1 MLRLD
6 LGVQISNRPYKH
18 GGTGG
23 RFQLMIPAGSAAPT
37 TCEMS
42 FTTVVDAQQ
51 VAKANPNP
59 NPNPN
64 PTLTLFLT
72 LTLTL
77 TLI

>member
-64 PTLTLFLT
+64 LGLGG
-72 LTLTL
+72 
-77 TLI
+77 

>member
-51 VAKANPNP
+51 VAKP
-59 NPNPN
+59 
-64 PTLTLFLT
+64 
-72 LTLTL
+72 
-77 TLI
+77 